1 MAPEFEEFLNS
12 DLKYY
17 RDIIV
22 TGCCTDLC
30 VLHFVLSLSTWLN
43 EHNMNEYRIVVV
55 ENCTETYRIPEIH
68 EATFWNDVAF
78 RMMEMNGIQVVSEVR
93 E

>member
-1 MAPEFEEFLNS
+1 
-12 DLKYY
+12 
-17 RDIIV
+17 
-22 TGCCTDLC
+22 
-30 VLHFVLSLSTWLN
+30 
-43 EHNMNEYRIVVV
+43 MNEYRIVVV
-55 ENCTETYRIPEIH
+55 ENCIETYHIPEIH

>member
-1 MAPEFEEFLNS
+1 M
-12 DLKYY
+12 
-17 RDIIV
+17 

-30 VLHFVLSLSTWLN
+30 VLHFVLSLNTWFN
-43 EHNMNEYRIVVV
+43 EHNMNEYRIIVV
-55 ENCTETYRIPEIH
+55 ENSTETYHIPEIH
-68 EATFWNDVAF
+68 EATFFNDVAF